1 VPTSLNEIY
10 KAIGS
15 LQSDVKNLTRL
26 IEAQNQ
32 RSSESRRRVYDR
44 LDELGNVVDNIED
57 RLKASEQVIK
67 DIEPLARDFGAVR
80 DKSKT
85 VLAVIIAGWTL
96 LGGFLM
102 WIGNSVL
109 EWAIQRIGG
118 S

>member
-1 VPTSLNEIY
+1 MPTSLNEIY

-26 IEAQNQ
+26 IEAQDQ

-57 RLKASEQVIK
+57 RLKDSEQVIK
-67 DIEPLARDFGAVR
+67 DIEPLARDFGSIR

-85 VLAVIIAGWTL
+85 VLAIIIAGWTL

-102 WIGNSVL
+102 WIGNSFL
-109 EWAIQRIGG
+109 EWLIQRL
-118 S
+118 SSP

>member
-1 VPTSLNEIY
+1 MPTSLNEIY

-15 LQSDVKNLTRL
+15 LQSDVKNLTCL
-26 IEAQNQ
+26 IEAQDQ
-32 RSSESRRRVYDR
+32 RSSESCRRVYDR

-85 VLAVIIAGWTL
+85 VLGVIIAGWTL

-109 EWAIQRIGG
+109 EWAIQRISG